1 MNCREHKLPELE
13 LATNQVREALQCLL
27 HTILFIRAPGPV
39 VPQDVH
45 CEGFDLTYTRIAGTG
60 AGNVHD
66 NSTAASKMNPILGE
80 KRNVD
85 KKVNDAIEIF
95 LRSLTHVGPELLQG
109 CLTVSFF
116 ERRATQKLFWS
127 HEEKVVWEQWVVP
140 VLVNNTPR
148 PVNDDTASKI
158 ERQRIQVK
166 DTIYACSC
174 GMLRLRCG
182 M

>member
-45 CEGFDLTYTRIAGTG
+45 CEGFDLTYTRIAETG
-60 AGNVHD
+60 AGNNGTGEK
-66 NSTAASKMNPILGE
+66 NSNPILGE

-85 KKVNDAIEIF
+85 KKVNDAIELF
-95 LRSLTHVGPELLQG
+95 LRSLSHVGPELLQG

-127 HEEKVVWEQWVVP
+127 HEEKV
-140 VLVNNTPR
+140 
-148 PVNDDTASKI
+148 
-158 ERQRIQVK
+158 
-166 DTIYACSC
+166 
-174 GMLRLRCG
+174 M
-182 M
+182 

>member
-1 MNCREHKLPELE
+1 MNCREHPLPELE

-60 AGNVHD
+60 ADTSMSANSSSHSTKSASNTSGN
-66 NSTAASKMNPILGE
+66 NSKNIHRNNSSASLSGND

-85 KKVNDAIEIF
+85 QKVNDAIEVF

-109 CLTVSFF
+109 SLTISFF
-116 ERRATQKLFWS
+116 ERRATQKLFWT
-127 HEEKVVWEQWVVP
+127 HEEKVV
-140 VLVNNTPR
+140 
-148 PVNDDTASKI
+148 
-158 ERQRIQVK
+158 
-166 DTIYACSC
+166 
-174 GMLRLRCG
+174 
-182 M
+182 